1 MRPRARRSRTND
13 NSCQDAPG
21 SGLPAVVRRGPRL
34 TAGVV
39 VAFLLAGG
47 AQVGWAGAAA
57 ASVGPVTVGSLTA
70 AASGHHGDH
79 SKADPS
85 PSLHP
90 SPSSTQSPSASADPG
105 PSASSDPSPSHD
117 PSPKPDPTPTSD
129 PSATPSPTA
138 TPSQTPSQTPSPTP
152 SPQPSPKPSPK
163 PSPSSQPR
171 PRLTPDP
178 TPVPGSPSAGS
189 PSVVPAPTAASTT
202 AAPSPTAVARALGA
216 GRVTA
221 TSDPL
226 ARFRSPSA
234 QPSRPRHQSPDA
246 SLVVAKTRQPT
257 AASARPSPGDARAAS
272 SSAAVSNDGPFRWTP
287 LYVGWAAAT
296 VVALIALA
304 VGPGALDR
312 WRRR

>member
-1 MRPRARRSRTND
+1 MRPRARRSSTND
-13 NSCQDAPG
+13 NPRQDAPG
-21 SGLPAVVRRGPRL
+21 SGVPAVVRRGPRL
-34 TAGVV
+34 AAGVV

-47 AQVGWAGAAA
+47 AQVGGAGAAE

-70 AASGHHGDH
+70 AASGHHRGDH
-79 SKADPS
+79 PKADPS
-85 PSLHP
+85 PSLDP
-90 SPSSTQSPSASADPG
+90 SPSSTHSPSASADPS
-105 PSASSDPSPSHD
+105 PSASSDPGPSHD
-117 PSPKPDPTPTSD
+117 PSPTPDPTPTSD
-129 PSATPSPTA
+129 PSATPSPTS
-138 TPSQTPSQTPSPTP
+138 TPSPKPSPTP
-152 SPQPSPKPSPK
+152 SPEPSPKPSPEPSPK
-163 PSPSSQPR
+163 PGPSSEPSPS
-171 PRLTPDP
+171 LTPDL
-178 TPVPGSPSAGS
+178 VPGSPSAGS
-189 PSVVPAPTAASTT
+189 PSVVPAPAGSSPTV
-202 AAPSPTAVARALGA
+202 APSPTAVARALGA

-221 TSDPL
+221 SSDPL

-272 SSAAVSNDGPFRWTP
+272 SSAAISNDGPFRWTP